1 MRINVYH
8 EELTDEVRFV
18 EKVAETGIVYFGI
31 RMFQAS
37 APELHHTPEDDDR
50 SAITLWFGT
59 KQAAAEYFARLAS
72 RFAESETILY

>member
-37 APELHHTPEDDDR
+37 APELHHTLEDDDR

-59 KQAAAEYFARLAS
+59 KQDACVYFAKLTRS
-72 RFAESETILY
+72 IVDSE